1 MIGVIG
7 EALIDFISKPS
18 KLATVSFDSHVGGC
32 GLNAATA
39 ASLQGSPV
47 GFIGKLSNDMFGMR
61 ILEHLLDNQVMFD
74 PALCAAK
81 QPSLLAFASL
91 DEQKKASY
99 AFYWKNSAPVSL
111 DKDELL
117 AVMQEHTDLRVV
129 HIGSLVLALEPGCHA
144 ILAALKEYE
153 PRPIIFLDP
162 NVRPAVI
169 DDRQAYLERMQE
181 AFSLASLIKL
191 SDEDLAY
198 LHPHQDVKKLARELA
213 AEYSAHTIL
222 TLGRGGS
229 IWFTPKGGEVSM
241 PIIDLPVIDT
251 VGAGDTFSGAL
262 LSYLH
267 ERDCFGSDGALPS
280 LGELDVHLIKDA
292 LRWASAA
299 SAINCS
305 RRGCDPPTKEEVQ
318 TLLSS
323 L

>member
-7 EALIDFISKPS
+7 EALIDFIAQKAGSS
-18 KLATVSFDSHVGGC
+18 TVSFDSHVGGC

-39 ASLQGSPV
+39 ASLQGSAV
-47 GFIGKLSNDMFGMR
+47 GFIGKLSKDMFGLR
-61 ILEHLLDNQVMFD
+61 ILEHLIDNQVMFD
-74 PALCAAK
+74 PSLCASER
-81 QPSLLAFASL
+81 PSLLAFASL
-91 DEQKKASY
+91 DEQKKATY
-99 AFYWKNSAPVSL
+99 AFFWEGSAPVTL
-111 DKDELL
+111 GKEELL
-117 AVMQEHTDLRVV
+117 AVMVEHTDLRVV
-129 HIGSLVLALEPGCHA
+129 HIGSLVLALEPGCHS
-144 ILAALKEYE
+144 ILSALKEYE

-169 DDRQAYLERMQE
+169 TDRQAYKNRMEE
-181 AFSLASLIKL
+181 AFKLASLVKL
-191 SDEDLAY
+191 SDEDLLY
-198 LHPHQDVKKLARELA
+198 LYPTDDVQAQAKNL
-213 AEYSAHTIL
+213 AHTYSTHVIL

-229 IWFTPKGGEVSM
+229 IWFTSDGKAISE

-267 ERDCFGSDGALPS
+267 ERDCFGVDGQPPHLA
-280 LGELDVHLIKDA
+280 ELDEHLIKDA

-305 RRGCDPPTKEEVQ
+305 RKGCDPPTKEEVQ
-318 TLLSS
+318 ALLSS